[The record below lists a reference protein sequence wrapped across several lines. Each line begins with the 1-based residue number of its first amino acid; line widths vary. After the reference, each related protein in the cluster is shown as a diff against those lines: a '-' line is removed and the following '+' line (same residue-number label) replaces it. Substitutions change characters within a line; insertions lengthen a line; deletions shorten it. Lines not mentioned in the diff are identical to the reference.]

1 MHLRHLKISSKN
13 SAKIIQ
19 PISQWVLIESIFW
32 LNEIL
37 AMHLIRKR
45 VEINGKQMV
54 TERMVTETKLFA
66 DIHVAWGD

>member
-1 MHLRHLKISSKN
+1 MHLRHLRISSKN

-45 VEINGKQMV
+45 VEINGKHAFNP
-54 TERMVTETKLFA
+54 TAKSTWTHA
-66 DIHVAWGD
+66 HAGA